1 MMNVSSWSIRNPI
14 PAVMLFVLLSFAGL
28 LSFNAMKVQNFPDID
43 LPTVMVSA
51 VLPGAAPAQL
61 ETDVARKIENAIA
74 TLQGLKHIH
83 TKVQD
88 GAVTITAEF
97 RLEKPVQEAVDDV
110 RSAVARVR
118 SELPGDVRE
127 PIITKMDL
135 AGQPVLAFAINSSR
149 MDEEAL
155 SWFVDNDISR
165 RLLAVRGVGAVN
177 RVGGVTR
184 EIRVALDPSRL
195 QALGVSAAE
204 ISRQLRQV
212 QTETAGGRTDIGSGE
227 QPVRTLAT
235 VKTAQEVGEL
245 ELAIPGVGSGAAAA
259 GRRLRLNNVAT
270 VTDTTAEPRAAA
282 LLNGKPVVGFEV
294 SRSRGESE
302 VAVGAAVQK
311 ALADLKLQRPDL
323 ELTQA
328 FDFVT
333 PVQEEYHGSLHLLYE
348 GAILAVLVVWLFL
361 RDWRA
366 TFVSAIALP
375 MSVIPA
381 FIGMYLLGFSVNV
394 VTLLALSLV
403 VGILVDDAIVEVEN
417 IVRHLR
423 MGKTPYQAA
432 MEAADEIGLAVI
444 ATTFTLIAV
453 FLPTAFMSGIAGKF
467 FKQFGWTASL
477 AVAASLL
484 VARVLTP
491 MMAAYLLKPIVTAYV
506 EPRWM
511 KMYLRCVN
519 WSMKH
524 RVVTMV
530 LSTLFFFGSVAL
542 IPLLPTGFIPPDD
555 NSQTQVYLELAPGST
570 LEQTKA
576 VAEQARQMV
585 SKVEHVKS
593 VYTTIGGG
601 SAGTDPFANS
611 GAAEA
616 RKATLTILLAER
628 GERPRKQRIEN
639 QLRAA
644 LEPLPG
650 VRSKVGLGG
659 SGEKYVLVLTGEDP
673 QALQSAARAVEKDL
687 RTIPGL
693 GSVAST
699 ASLIRP
705 EIAVRP
711 NFVAAADLG
720 VTSAAIGETLRIA
733 TAGDYDIALPKL
745 NLSQRQVPIVVKLEE
760 GARKDLR
767 VLERLTVPGSRGP
780 VMLGEVA
787 TLEMTGGPAV
797 IDRYDRSRNVNF
809 EIELSGLPLGD
820 VASAVQALPAVKN
833 LPPGVRV
840 IEVGDAEVMGELFA
854 SFGLAMLTGV
864 LCIYIV
870 LVLLFKDFLHPVT
883 ILCALP
889 LALGGAFVGLLIAQK
904 SFSMPSLIG
913 LIMLMGI
920 ATKNSILLVE
930 YAIVARRGHDGLD
943 GHPVVPAMS
952 RFDALLDACH
962 KRARPIIMTTI
973 AMGAGMLPIAIGIGA
988 ADPSFR
994 SPMSIAVIGGLITST
1009 VLSLLVV
1016 PVVFTYLDD
1025 LEQFLVRNFR
1035 KLRRPTRQPAT
1046 STADPAAKSSG
1057 SA

>member
-1 MMNVSSWSIRNPI
+1 MINVSSWSIRNPI
-14 PAVMLFVLLSFAGL
+14 PAVMLFVLLTFAGM

-43 LPTVMVSA
+43 LPTVLVSA
-51 VLPGAAPAQL
+51 ALPGASPAQL

-74 TLQGLKHIH
+74 TLQGLKHIY

-88 GAVTITAEF
+88 GAVTVTAEF

-110 RSAVARVR
+110 RSAVGRVR
-118 SELPGDVRE
+118 SDLPADLRE
-127 PIITKMDL
+127 PIVTKMDL
-135 AGQPVLAFAINSSR
+135 AGQPVLAFTINSSR

-184 EIRVALDPSRL
+184 EIRVALDPLRL
-195 QALGVSAAE
+195 QALGTSAAE

-212 QTETAGGRTDIGSGE
+212 QTESAGGRTDIGGSE
-227 QPVRTLAT
+227 QPVRTLAI
-235 VKTAQEVGEL
+235 VKTAQEVGNIEL
-245 ELAIPGVGSGAAAA
+245 SIGGTGPAGAA
-259 GRRLRLNNVAT
+259 RRIKLSDVAT
-270 VTDTTAEPRAAA
+270 VSDTIAEPRAAA

-294 SRSRGESE
+294 ARSRGESE

-333 PVQEEYHGSLHLLYE
+333 PVEEEYHGSLHLLYE
-348 GAILAVLVVWLFL
+348 GAILAVVVVWLFL
-361 RDWRA
+361 RNWRA
-366 TFVSAIALP
+366 TFVTAVALP

-381 FIGMYLLGFSVNV
+381 FVGMHLLGFSVNV

-477 AVAASLL
+477 AVFASLV

-491 MMAAYLLKPIVTAYV
+491 MMAAYLLKPIVTDHV
-506 EPRWM
+506 EPKWM
-511 KMYLRCVN
+511 RVYLRCVN
-519 WSMKH
+519 WSMRH

-570 LEQTKA
+570 LDQTKA
-576 VAEQARQMV
+576 VAEQARQLIT
-585 SKVEHVKS
+585 KVAHVKS

-601 SAGTDPFANS
+601 SAGTDPFANT
-611 GAAEA
+611 GAAET
-616 RKATLTILLAER
+616 RKATLTILLSER
-628 GERPRKQRIEN
+628 RDRPRKQVIEN

-711 NFVAAADLG
+711 NFAAAADLG
-720 VTSAAIGETLRIA
+720 VTSAAIADTLRIA
-733 TAGDYDIALPKL
+733 TSGDYDVALPKL
-745 NLSQRQVPIVVKLEE
+745 NLSQRQVPIVVKLQED
-760 GARKDLR
+760 ARKDLG
-767 VLERLTVPGSRGP
+767 VLERLAVPGNRGP
-780 VMLGEVA
+780 VMLGQVA
-787 TLEMTGGPAV
+787 TLELTGGPAE

-820 VASAVQALPAVKN
+820 VASKVQELPSVKT

-840 IEVGDAEVMGELFA
+840 IQVGDAEVMGELFA

-870 LVLLFKDFLHPVT
+870 LVLLFRDFLHPVT

-889 LALGGAFVGLLIAQK
+889 LSLGGAFVGLLVAQK

-930 YAIVARRGHDGLD
+930 YAIMARRGNDGRD
-943 GHPVVPAMS
+943 GHPVVAPMS
-952 RFDALLDACH
+952 RFDALIDACH

-973 AMGAGMLPIAIGIGA
+973 AMGAGMLPIAIGLGA

-1025 LEQFLVRNFR
+1025 LEHFIGRSFS
-1035 KLRRPTRQPAT
+1035 KLRRRRKQPAVV
-1046 STADPAAKSSG
+1046 APDPAAKSSG